1 MNATTPEFL
10 VIDSHSS
17 SGLVPDFVPLA
28 KQGGVNAYGCPI
40 GWMKSARNTLD
51 DIAFLYS
58 QLEAT
63 AQDTALVTSVAEIE
77 AAVQAGKIGVILTFE
92 NTLPLDGDVHMVDIF
107 YRLGLRVMQ
116 LTYNERNLVGDGC
129 TERTDAGLSD
139 FGVQVIER
147 MNKLGI
153 VVSLS
158 HTGKRTCLDAIAV
171 SQAPVVFTHSNALA
185 LCNHP
190 RNIDDDLIEALAR
203 TGGVI
208 GVAAIPRFIRSGGTR
223 ENPVTIDDL
232 LDHVDYLVG
241 RAGIDHVGI
250 GLDLLEFWDTFTATG
265 VMSTQSWPPE
275 RAARIVK
282 PSFGTLAS
290 PERVRGLAS
299 VAEIPNLTQG
309 LLDRGYS
316 RDAVEKI
323 MGGNFLRVFHQIWG
337 E

>member
-1 MNATTPEFL
+1 MSANLSVKNVPEEIVRAL
-10 VIDSHSS
+10 QSRAIRNQRSLQEELLDI
-17 SGLVPDFVPLA
+17 LRQA
-28 KQGGVNAYGCPI
+28 
-40 GWMKSARNTLD
+40 ARGHD
-51 DIAFLYS
+51 
-58 QLEAT
+58 
-63 AQDTALVTSVAEIE
+63 
-77 AAVQAGKIGVILTFE
+77 
-92 NTLPLDGDVHMVDIF
+92 
-107 YRLGLRVMQ
+107 
-116 LTYNERNLVGDGC
+116 
-129 TERTDAGLSD
+129 
-139 FGVQVIER
+139 
-147 MNKLGI
+147 
-153 VVSLS
+153 
-158 HTGKRTCLDAIAV
+158 
-171 SQAPVVFTHSNALA
+171 
-185 LCNHP
+185 
-190 RNIDDDLIEALAR
+190 
-203 TGGVI
+203 
-208 GVAAIPRFIRSGGTR
+208 
-223 ENPVTIDDL
+223 PVTIDDL

-323 MGGNFLRVFHQIWG
+323 MGGNVLRVFHQIWG